1 MIIINNYR
9 EEMQRFE
16 SIYERRIEEIDQL
29 PQLLIEQQNHP
40 NDMVNAAAN
49 SLRSPLIA
57 LKIYLDLLKNFP
69 QEKKKTDV
77 IDRMKRTT
85 IEMNCKINALA
96 TLVDIQN
103 EPLGETTNI
112 NLNELVENVKHQ
124 LAKEINDCEVYF
136 TSDLDV
142 TSFQAKESE
151 IQLLLFH
158 LLKNAFDFRQS
169 EEPLQITI
177 KTRKVGGYYLLSI
190 EDNGIGM
197 QLKNDTE
204 TNKLFRPF
212 YKLKKEKTSE
222 KAGIGLSI
230 VRCIVDKYEGE
241 IKVNSRIGEGTKFNI
256 YLKS

>member
-16 SIYERRIEEIDQL
+16 SIYERRIEEIGQL
-29 PQLLIEQQNHP
+29 PQLLIEQQNRP

-49 SLRSPLIA
+49 SLRSPLVA

-85 IEMNCKINALA
+85 NEMNRKINALA

-103 EPLGETTNI
+103 EPLGETSLI
-112 NLNELVENVKHQ
+112 NLNNLIENVKTQ
-124 LAKEINDCEVYF
+124 LTKEINNCEVYF
-136 TSDLDV
+136 TSDLEV

-158 LLKNAFDFRQS
+158 LLKNAFEFRQC
-169 EEPLQITI
+169 EEALKITI
-177 KTRKVGGYYLLSI
+177 KTRKVGGYYLLSV

-197 QLKNDTE
+197 QLKNDYE
-204 TNKLFRPF
+204 IEKLFRPF
-212 YKLKKEKTSE
+212 FKIKNGKENE
-222 KAGIGLSI
+222 RAGIGLSI
-230 VRCIVDKYEGE
+230 VRSIVDKYEGE